1 MKNSR
6 NTLFTS
12 RSDKSVKMYYSYFL
26 QLESDRQQ
34 QETLLP
40 ATEVKLLLS
49 SIVTD
54 SGGCGSSGANPFNMT
69 DDTIMNKLGIMS

>member
-6 NTLFTS
+6 NTVFTS
-12 RSDKSVKMYYSYFL
+12 RSDKFVKMYYSYFL

-54 SGGCGSSGANPFNMT
+54 SGGGGSSGANPFNMT
-69 DDTIMNKLGIMS
+69 DDTIMNKHGIMS